1 MKNQDHIWKPIII
14 GLSIVVP
21 IAVAVLFLLPED
33 MKLNVGSADLRS
45 LPFFHASL
53 NGSTAVLLLLGLWFI
68 TKRQVRWH
76 RFSMISAFALS
87 AVFLLSYV
95 IYHSS
100 QPQSTYE
107 GDYGYIYYPI
117 LISHIVL
124 SVPVLPLAMFA
135 IYRGITNEVQRH
147 KKIVRWTYPIWL
159 YVAIT
164 GVMVYAFMSPYY
176 G

>member
-1 MKNQDHIWKPIII
+1 MKNKDHVWKPIII
-14 GLSIVVP
+14 GLSVVIP

-33 MKLNVGSADLRS
+33 MKLNMGNVDLRS

-53 NGSTAVLLLLGLWFI
+53 NGSTAILLLLGFWFI
-68 TKRQVRWH
+68 SQKQVRWH
-76 RFSMISAFALS
+76 RLSMLGAFALS
-87 AVFLLSYV
+87 AIFLVSYV

-100 QPQSTYE
+100 HPQSTYE
-107 GDYGYIYYPI
+107 GDLGFIYYPI

-135 IYRGITNEVQRH
+135 IYRGLTNEIQKH

-176 G
+176 V